1 MGVTVL
7 VVDDDEGIL
16 ETIRILLTREGY
28 HVLTAKDGKVA
39 LDLMSTHTTAASVS
53 TILCDLEMPN
63 MDGKELIA
71 RIRKQFP
78 EIPIV
83 VLSGASDTMFLDGII
98 QEGVGDWLRK
108 PVTREALLEKVRMAT
123 NLFALR
129 QQRR

>member
-28 HVLTAKDGKVA
+28 HVLTAKDGKAA
-39 LDLMSTHTTAASVS
+39 LELMSTHTTTASLS

-78 EIPIV
+78 DIPIV